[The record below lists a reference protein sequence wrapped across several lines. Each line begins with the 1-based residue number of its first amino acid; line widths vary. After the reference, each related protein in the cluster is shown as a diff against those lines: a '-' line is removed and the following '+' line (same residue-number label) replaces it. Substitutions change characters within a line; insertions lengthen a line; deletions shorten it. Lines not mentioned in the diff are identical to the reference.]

1 MENISIAKALAPQG
15 SNAVPGI
22 DLASLL
28 GAGIADT
35 GGQFGALLTQQ
46 LQQTLGQGAADEI
59 SHGVES
65 NIARDL
71 ASGVATAQSFQDVD
85 AAMLVDVSG
94 QLSALMG
101 EAFAS
106 SFNNAALTASDAET
120 THAEVESV
128 VLLPQAGQLSANA
141 PEPARA
147 VGKDHAVAVKDGKK
161 LPPDLPV
168 ASKSSLDPL
177 ADLPALASMVAA
189 QFASGTHQPAPQS
202 RESVSDVTVMAEA
215 RTSVAR
221 SVPGQ
226 EIFAKAELSVNH
238 SNEAHAEVP
247 AARSGEAFVPTQTV
261 PQSFAALVMERVT
274 TSASP
279 AAIPVLEIPH
289 RIDSGQWG
297 SGLGDKVVWMVG
309 SQAQGAELRLNPPA
323 LGPLEVRL
331 SMSDG
336 QATLSFMTPHAPVRE
351 ALEAATPRLREML
364 GDNGISLGS
373 VSVNVGTFAQQQ
385 PGSQEHPPQKSST
398 GHWLS
403 TFNEGGDRGD
413 LAAPIAMS
421 VRYLRDGG
429 MVDLFA

>member
-1 MENISIAKALAPQG
+1 MENISIAKALFSQG
-15 SNAVPGI
+15 VNAIPGA

-28 GAGIADT
+28 GAGMADT

-46 LQQTLGQGAADEI
+46 LQQTLGQGTTDEVSPGME
-59 SHGVES
+59 SHIALGVT
-65 NIARDL
+65 
-71 ASGVATAQSFQDVD
+71 ATQSFKDVD
-85 AAMLVDVSG
+85 AATLVDVSG

-101 EAFAS
+101 GAFAS
-106 SFNNAALTASDAET
+106 AFNNAELKASDVEAGN
-120 THAEVESV
+120 AEVENEV
-128 VLLPQAGQLSANA
+128 FLPQTGQLGANA
-141 PEPARA
+141 SEPALG
-147 VGKDHAVAVKDGKK
+147 VGKDQAVAVKDGKK

-168 ASKSSLDPL
+168 ASKSSPDSL

-202 RESVSDVTVMAEA
+202 RESVGETTVMAEG
-215 RTSVAR
+215 RTSVVG

-226 EIFAKAELSVNH
+226 EIPAKAELSAPH

-247 AARSGEAFVPTQTV
+247 AVRSGEAFVPAQTV
-261 PQSFAALVMERVT
+261 PQTFAALMTERVA
-274 TSASP
+274 TSTSP
-279 AAIPVLEIPH
+279 AAIPVLEIPQ

-309 SQAQGAELRLNPPA
+309 SQTQGAELRLNPPA
-323 LGPLEVRL
+323 LGPLEVRV

-351 ALEAATPRLREML
+351 ALEAAAPRLREML
-364 GDNGISLGS
+364 GDSGISLGN

-385 PGSQEHPPQKSST
+385 PGSQEHSQQKSST
-398 GHWLS
+398 DHWLS
-403 TFNEGGDRGD
+403 TFNEGDD
-413 LAAPIAMS
+413 NVDPAAPIEAS